1 MRTRLLKQGHVHNR
15 MASRPVLRRSFFEKQ
30 VVECLNQLYAA
41 ALRLEKNREDAED
54 LVMEAV
60 TKAWDKRQLLID
72 KKHFRGWL
80 FRILTNTF
88 LSHYRK
94 RVLRPVTEP
103 WTDGSERQ
111 FSLFE
116 QLHQPFLL
124 WWGNPERAFVNKL
137 LREDIERAVD
147 SLPEAF
153 RVVVVLS
160 EMEGLSYQEIAK
172 ILNVPIG
179 TVRSRLSRGRSL
191 LQKALW
197 EHGREAGLTTPRG
210 THKE

>member
-1 MRTRLLKQGHVHNR
+1 
-15 MASRPVLRRSFFEKQ
+15 MASRPAFRRSFFEKQ
-30 VVECLNQLYAA
+30 VVGCLDQLYAA

-54 LVMEAV
+54 LVMEAI
-60 TKAWDKRQLLID
+60 TKAWGNRQSLKQRANFRAWLL
-72 KKHFRGWL
+72 
-80 FRILTNTF
+80 RILTNAF
-88 LSHYRK
+88 LSHCRK
-94 RVLRPVTEP
+94 RSLRPVTEP
-103 WTDGSERQ
+103 WSDEAERQ

-124 WWGNPERAFVNKL
+124 WWSNPEREFVNKL
-137 LREDIERAVD
+137 LRRDIEQAVD

-160 EMEGLSYQEIAK
+160 EMQGLSYQEIAN
-172 ILNVPIG
+172 ILKVPIG

-197 EHGREAGLTTPRG
+197 EHGQEAGLTAPRG
-210 THKE
+210 VSRKRS

>member
-103 WTDGSERQ
+103 WTDESERQ